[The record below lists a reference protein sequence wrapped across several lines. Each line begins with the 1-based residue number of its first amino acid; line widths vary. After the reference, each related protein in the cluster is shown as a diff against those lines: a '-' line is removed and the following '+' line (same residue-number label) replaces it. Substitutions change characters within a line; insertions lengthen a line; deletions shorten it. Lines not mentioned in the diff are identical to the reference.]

1 MTTFS
6 ARAIPVRSGC
16 VLTGFVAW
24 LLAAAAV
31 AASQIGHPPPH
42 AQPGEARSILE
53 LHLMVRPAGSNAN
66 PMEVVGAWTVG
77 PDEEWGLRMT
87 TERGSFVH
95 IIGYSDA
102 AGATLIW
109 PPHDNL
115 TLGRVAPGIRR
126 NLPGDGSFLPA
137 SRLAGYTRLLVLVST
152 DKLSE
157 ISSTLVR
164 IEAQGGEIQAVR
176 KALGATRNARGRARV
191 DASREQRGFASLS
204 RLPVESPGPVLPPLA
219 LESSSVSVTIDV
231 ESEDD
236 VSASVVLVVSPG
248 STGTGTVID
257 DSGHV
262 LTNWHVV
269 KDSPTVLVIPKQH
282 DAASP
287 DAERVLL
294 AKVVRL
300 NRFSDLALLKVLDRP
315 DTLQPVA
322 IAPTP
327 RLERG
332 QTIHAIGHPNG
343 AAWRHT
349 VAKVNRM
356 KSKGTWHSGNNL
368 TPPRL
373 TD

>member
-1 MTTFS
+1 MWERFAGLFGGPDPDNEDDEETTVIDP
-6 ARAIPVRSGC
+6 ADQGINPTAEGTQPRIPPLPTLEADDYDSGLISGRPSHYEGP
-16 VLTGFVAW
+16 VQLGQDREQA
-24 LLAAAAV
+24 LANAAV
-31 AASQIGHPPPH
+31 LGAE
-42 AQPGEARSILE
+42 GEL
-53 LHLMVRPAGSNAN
+53 
-66 PMEVVGAWTVG
+66 
-77 PDEEWGLRMT
+77 
-87 TERGSFVH
+87 
-95 IIGYSDA
+95 
-102 AGATLIW
+102 
-109 PPHDNL
+109 
-115 TLGRVAPGIRR
+115 IRR
-126 NLPGDGSFLPA
+126 LLGEVEQSPAVTRAGDDTLAEVEVNLVEGGVRVDEDA
-137 SRLAGYTRLLVLVST
+137 SSVADETPRLLVT
-152 DKLSE
+152 
-157 ISSTLVR
+157 
-164 IEAQGGEIQAVR
+164 
-176 KALGATRNARGRARV
+176 
-191 DASREQRGFASLS
+191 
-204 RLPVESPGPVLPPLA
+204 PVESPGPVLPPLA

-269 KDSPTVLVIPKQH
+269 KDSPTVLVIPKQP

-368 TPPRL
+368 TPRGSLISAEVRGDAGESGAPLFNDHLQLVGISTAKGNRPGQL
-373 TD
+373 NALSLESILQFLGEQHGGSLVVGD